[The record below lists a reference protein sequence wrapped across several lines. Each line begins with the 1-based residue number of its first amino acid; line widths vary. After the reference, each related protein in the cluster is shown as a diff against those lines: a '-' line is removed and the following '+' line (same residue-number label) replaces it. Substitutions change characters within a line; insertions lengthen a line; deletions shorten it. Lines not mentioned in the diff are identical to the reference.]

1 MACAEGGADTLSSPG
16 LKHVFVEI
24 HFKLLEKRGMLNAAI
39 LIQQLLENKGFKLA
53 YTDFSHLNAQKL

>member
-1 MACAEGGADTLSSPG
+1 

-24 HFKLLEKRGMLNAAI
+24 HFKLLDKRGMLNAAI
-39 LIQQLLENKGFKLA
+39 LIQQLLQGKGFNVA